1 MGERCIACGRE
12 GLQDATSQV
21 SVVLPRC
28 GVTAT
33 VAVRARSC
41 ASCGHVHVQDGVV
54 ARAQLAAGRALAD
67 AGVHTGEAFRHLRK
81 AVGLRAADLARL
93 LDVTPETIS
102 HWETGRAAPARTAFV
117 ALAAIVHEAMDGHT
131 ATRDR
136 LSAMAEGRPFPR
148 TLEVELEAQRRRRP
162 PGSRAAQ

>member
-1 MGERCIACGRE
+1 MGGRCRACGRD

-21 SVVLPRC
+21 SVALARC

-33 VAVRARSC
+33 VAVPARSC
-41 ASCGHVHVQDGVV
+41 ASCGRVHVEDRVV
-54 ARAQLAAGRALAD
+54 ARARLAAGCALAD

-81 AVGLRAADLARL
+81 ALGLRAADLALL

-117 ALAAIVHEAMDGHT
+117 VLAAIVNEAMDGGS
-131 ATRDR
+131 ATHHR
-136 LSAMAEGRPFPR
+136 LAVLAQGRPWPR
-148 TLEVELEAQRRRRP
+148 TLEVELPAQRRRRALE
-162 PGSRAAQ
+162 SRPAQ